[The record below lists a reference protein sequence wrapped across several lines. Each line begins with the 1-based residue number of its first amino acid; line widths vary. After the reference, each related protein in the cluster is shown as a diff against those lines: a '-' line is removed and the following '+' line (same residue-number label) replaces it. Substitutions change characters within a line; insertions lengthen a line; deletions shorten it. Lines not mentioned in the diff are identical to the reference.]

1 MSVFNTLNKF
11 YKSLLF
17 FRLTTEEQEQKARD
31 LQHVK
36 TEGERKPKLNKIPGE
51 KSF

>member
-1 MSVFNTLNKF
+1 MSATLYKCNK
-11 YKSLLF
+11 SSLF
-17 FRLTTEEQEQKARD
+17 FRLTTEEEEQKARD